1 LKGKSNGGNAFRL
14 HANRLRSQSQDD
26 EHAQQKRKAFAHSAK
41 GKTSFV
47 PLQNQTHMNLSA
59 PLQKHYDENRAFL
72 ECVLRFFSAFV
83 LMGAALIV
91 FMEQGGNFFFFLIK
105 NSFLTFIYGAI
116 VILCLLKPWIDR
128 WLFVQK
134 KSDAQRV

>member
-1 LKGKSNGGNAFRL
+1 LQGEPNGRNAFRL
-14 HANRLRSQSQDD
+14 DANRLRSKPQDD
-26 EHAQQKRKAFAHSAK
+26 EQQQEKREAFAHSAK

-116 VILCLLKPWIDR
+116 VILWLLKPWIDR

>member
-1 LKGKSNGGNAFRL
+1 
-14 HANRLRSQSQDD
+14 
-26 EHAQQKRKAFAHSAK
+26 
-41 GKTSFV
+41 
-47 PLQNQTHMNLSA
+47 MNLST

-91 FMEQGGNFFFFLIK
+91 FMKQGGNFYFFLIK
-105 NSFLTFIYGAI
+105 SSFLTFIYGAI
-116 VILCLLKPWIDR
+116 VILWLLKPWIDR

>member
-1 LKGKSNGGNAFRL
+1 
-14 HANRLRSQSQDD
+14 
-26 EHAQQKRKAFAHSAK
+26 
-41 GKTSFV
+41 
-47 PLQNQTHMNLSA
+47 MNLSA
-59 PLQKHYDENRAFL
+59 PLQKHYDENRALL

-83 LMGAALIV
+83 LTCAALIV